1 VKVVYWVVTAVVA
14 LLLVIFAVSNRES
27 VTVTF
32 WPLPV
37 LIEAPLYLI
46 VLLATVLGFLFGEL
60 VAWIGGRR
68 WRRDARQKRRRVEAL
83 ERELA
88 ATQSQLRPAPA
99 PTGTRLAVPG
109 APRD

>member
-1 VKVVYWVVTAVVA
+1 VKVVYWVVTALVA
-14 LLLVIFAVSNRES
+14 LLLVIFAVSNRQS
-27 VTVTF
+27 VAVTF

-37 LIEAPLYLI
+37 LIEAPIYLI

-68 WRRDARQKRRRVEAL
+68 SRRDARQKRRRVEAL

-88 ATQSQLRPAPA
+88 ATQAQLRPAAA
-99 PTGTRLAVPG
+99 PVAARVAIPG

>member
-1 VKVVYWVVTAVVA
+1 VKVVYWVVTALVA
-14 LLLVIFAVSNRES
+14 LLLVVFAVSNRES

-37 LIEAPLYLI
+37 LIEAPLYLV
-46 VLLATVLGFLFGEL
+46 VLLATLLGFLFGEV

-68 WRRDARQKRRRVEAL
+68 WRRHARQRRRRVEAL

-88 ATQSQLRPAPA
+88 ATQAQLRPAPSPA
-99 PTGTRLAVPG
+99 GTRLAVPG